1 MRLGSIRHFIQALS
15 SRPGS
20 LFGHSSFG
28 VFCQSVISL
37 RYPKHPTP
45 CFWVRKVLHDHAT
58 LFGAR
63 SPCLALSM
71 TWTVTKAIAKVR
83 ARQLR

>member
-63 SPCLALSM
+63 LPLPGIVDDVDRHQGYC
-71 TWTVTKAIAKVR
+71 
-83 ARQLR
+83 QGQG